1 MSPSSP
7 TSPEPVDGRGRADPP
22 AGAVPVESRGS
33 ADEPAGAVPV
43 EGPDV
48 AARPSLRGSLL
59 RFALLLVLVA
69 GGFLLLRWGPVAE
82 RLDPEVLT
90 ATFRHIAAQ
99 PWAPLALL
107 AAYLLL
113 CPLGVPVSPLIL
125 AGGLV
130 FGFAWGSALNIAGTW
145 GGAAVT
151 YLLGRLLG
159 KDFVEHLLGDRLRR
173 IERMVE
179 RHAFWTL
186 VRLRFVPIPYAL
198 VNYAAALAGV
208 RPAVFLTATALGLA
222 PAVAIFTG
230 FAAALAGLA
239 TADSGD
245 ALPVFLQLAAAFV
258 LLFALTFLP
267 RWLRRSEEE
276 P

>member
-1 MSPSSP
+1 
-7 TSPEPVDGRGRADPP
+7 V
-22 AGAVPVESRGS
+22 VV
-33 ADEPAGAVPV
+33 
-43 EGPDV
+43 
-48 AARPSLRGSLL
+48 
-59 RFALLLVLVA
+59 VA

-82 RLDPEVLT
+82 RLDPQVLT
-90 ATFRHIAAQ
+90 AAFHRIAAQ

-107 AAYLLL
+107 AAYLVL

-130 FGFAWGSALNIAGTW
+130 FGFGWGAALNFAGTW

-159 KDFVEHLLGDRLRR
+159 KDFVEHLLGERLRR
-173 IERMVE
+173 LERMVE

-208 RPAVFLTATALGLA
+208 RPTVFLSATALGLA
-222 PAVAIFTG
+222 PAVAVFTW
-230 FAAALAGLA
+230 FAAALFRLA
-239 TADSGD
+239 TTESGD
-245 ALPVFLQLAAAFV
+245 GTTIFLQFAAAFV

-267 RWLRRSEEE
+267 RLLGRGST
-276 P
+276 

>member
-1 MSPSSP
+1 MSPTP
-7 TSPEPVDGRGRADPP
+7 TSPEPVEGRAAHPP
-22 AGAVPVESRGS
+22 TSPE
-33 ADEPAGAVPV
+33 PV
-43 EGPDV
+43 EGR
-48 AARPSLRGSLL
+48 AAAAKPSLRGPLL
-59 RFALLLVLVA
+59 RFALLVALVA

-90 ATFRHIAAQ
+90 AAFRRIAAQ

-107 AAYLLL
+107 AAYLVL

-130 FGFAWGSALNIAGTW
+130 FGFAWGAALNIAGCW

-208 RPAVFLTATALGLA
+208 RPAVFLSATALGLA
-222 PAVAIFTG
+222 PAVAIFTW
-230 FAAALAGLA
+230 FAAALSDLA
-239 TADSGD
+239 TTQTGD
-245 ALPVFLQLAAAFV
+245 ALPVFLKLAAAFV

-267 RWLRRSEEE
+267 RWLGRGS
-276 P
+276 PGGTS